1 MLQFKKQYEAA
12 NKEKEA
18 SVMRYAVSEMEVI
31 NQRKERESAEKKFKE
46 ALKEKEGLLL
56 KLKNTMIEK
65 SRVSLLLD
73 NKVQ

>member
-1 MLQFKKQYEAA
+1 
-12 NKEKEA
+12 
-18 SVMRYAVSEMEVI
+18 MRYAVSEMEVI

>member
-1 MLQFKKQYEAA
+1 
-12 NKEKEA
+12 
-18 SVMRYAVSEMEVI
+18 MRYAVSEMEVI

-46 ALKEKEGLLL
+46 MLKEKEGLLQ
-56 KLKNTMIEK
+56 KLKNAMVEK